1 MLIPRRVSTLPTRV
15 SRQIRLTDDVYE
27 HVKANKRDDESFSD
41 AIERLIRDY
50 RLRNLHAVFNEGG

>member
-1 MLIPRRVSTLPTRV
+1 MLISRRVSTLPTRV